1 MRVPSSP
8 SSSII
13 SVRGPSPAM
22 TTSKPGLF
30 DELPETS
37 FAGDQDAD
45 FGVSS
50 NMDVSTASVLERLR
64 YLPYRV
70 G

>member
-1 MRVPSSP
+1 
-8 SSSII
+8 
-13 SVRGPSPAM
+13 M

-70 G
+70 GWALALV